1 MARRAAKE
9 IIGAGWEA
17 AGRKLQ
23 ETANQKKEEEDA

>member
-1 MARRAAKE
+1 MARAAAKE

-23 ETANQKKEEEDA
+23 QSAHEEKENDDA